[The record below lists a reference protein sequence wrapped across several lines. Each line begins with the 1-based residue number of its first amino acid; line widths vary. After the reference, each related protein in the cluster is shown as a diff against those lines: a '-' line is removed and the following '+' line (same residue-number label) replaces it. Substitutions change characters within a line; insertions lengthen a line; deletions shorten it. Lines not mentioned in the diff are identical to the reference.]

1 MPQGSILGP
10 LLFLVYINNL
20 PKAVE
25 HKALP
30 ILFTADTS
38 MLLTNPN
45 IIQSQSD
52 LNTVFEQLNKGFK
65 SNSLFLFF
73 FLFFF
78 FNLDKTQFIQFN
90 NKIKC
95 TSVTQIKYEDKQISI
110 ANETKFLGLYINND
124 LSWKTYI
131 GSIKSKLSSACY
143 ATRSVKPYVTTNT
156 LKMIY
161 YSYFHSVMTYGLLF

>member
-78 FNLDKTQFIQFN
+78 FFF
-90 NKIKC
+90 
-95 TSVTQIKYEDKQISI
+95 
-110 ANETKFLGLYINND
+110 F
-124 LSWKTYI
+124 
-131 GSIKSKLSSACY
+131 
-143 ATRSVKPYVTTNT
+143 
-156 LKMIY
+156 
-161 YSYFHSVMTYGLLF
+161 FFF